1 MEAMYNLTRYGRADN
16 LLDIKAVISIVWRSA
31 EGMAYPHQQNVVHH
45 DIIPA
50 NIMYDPDTDSV
61 KITDF
66 GIARIIDS
74 SKIKTGIILGTPSY
88 MSPEQ
93 LAGKKVDGRS
103 DLFSLDVMLFQLLT
117 GSLPFSANSMA
128 ALMFKITNEDAP
140 DIRTRRED
148 LPYGKPRIIKK
159 APAKNVEERYQT
171 GNEMATDLKAIFS
184 ELS

>member
-1 MEAMYNLTRYGRADN
+1 MEAMYDLAGYRRADN
-16 LLDIKAVISIVWRSA
+16 LLNIKAVISIVWRSA
-31 EGMAYPHQQNVVHH
+31 EGMAYAHQQNVVHH

-66 GIARIIDS
+66 GIARITDS
-74 SKIKTGIILGTPSY
+74 RKTKTGIILGTPSH

-93 LAGKKVDGRS
+93 LAGKKVDGHS

-117 GSLPFSANSMA
+117 GSLPFSADSMA
-128 ALMFKITNEDAP
+128 APMFKFTDEDAP

-148 LPYGKPRIIKK
+148 LPYGIPLIIKK
-159 APAKNVEERYQT
+159 APAKNVKERYQT
-171 GNEMATDLKAIFS
+171 GNEMATDLKPIFS